1 MWLQKQIQ
9 LKARKRGFH
18 LVTDEIVRQL
28 PELNNFGVGVMHVFM
43 QHTSASLTLN
53 ENADPCVRQ
62 DFESYFNR
70 IVPEDESAQL
80 NLHYRHKDKPTN
92 VLSFRP
98 ELPSA
103 VLDALEETPLG
114 DLAICAAVVQREAR
128 EQDKP
133 EQAHWAHM
141 TVHGLLHLLGH
152 DHEEP
157 QEAEAMEA
165 LERRILATQNIA
177 DPYAGEQGQE

>member
-1 MWLQKQIQ
+1 MRVMLDVDNGCPEQPGVPEDTVFHNWVEATLATIGIQ
-9 LKARKRGFH
+9 DARP
-18 LVTDEIVRQL
+18 L
-28 PELNNFGVGVMHVFM
+28 
-43 QHTSASLTLN
+43 SLGI
-53 ENADPCVRQ
+53 
-62 DFESYFNR
+62 R

-80 NLHYRHKDKPTN
+80 NHHYRHKDKPTN

-98 ELPSA
+98 ELPA
-103 VLDALEETPLG
+103 AMLDALDETPLG

-128 EQDKP
+128 EQGKP

-165 LERRILATQNIA
+165 VERRILATQNIA
-177 DPYAGEQGQE
+177 DPYASEQVHE

>member
-1 MWLQKQIQ
+1 MRVMLDVDNGCPEHPGVPEEADFQHWVEATLSTLDIQ
-9 LKARKRGFH
+9 DTRPL
-18 LVTDEIVRQL
+18 
-28 PELNNFGVGVMHVFM
+28 
-43 QHTSASLTLN
+43 SLGI
-53 ENADPCVRQ
+53 
-62 DFESYFNR
+62 R